1 LDVIAAQRG
10 QPRQGGKEMSEDR
23 DRLIKA
29 NDETEDNDVE
39 AHKLKHNANEE
50 PEAEDNDVEAHR
62 LKHGQ

>member
-1 LDVIAAQRG
+1 
-10 QPRQGGKEMSEDR
+10 MSEDR

-29 NDETEDNDVE
+29 NDETEDNEVE